1 MDIHNSIT
9 DIQQGMRIIKEVG
22 EPHQYKVIDMLIGLT
37 YHGSEIGEEIKAQ
50 KIIDNMNEE
59 YILNTA
65 NVLWKDK
72 FEEIP
77 RYLKE
82 W

>member
-37 YHGSEIGEEIKAQ
+37 YHGSEIEEERKAQ
-50 KIIDNMNEE
+50 NIIDNMNEE
-59 YILNTA
+59 YILNIA

-77 RYLKE
+77 QYLKE